1 MVNPRTPRGTGE
13 DRQKPCLLIGTQAAT
28 ARCQRRAKSTPA
40 IIVFLFYLQ
49 SACLRLPL
57 PYCLLPSGKVQRRC
71 RIDGGAIL
79 DPGRL
84 HVAHK
89 TTCRR
94 SRFPQ
99 GGQRRH
105 HHLKT
110 EAHPTR
116 NCLARQ
122 NFDAPRAASV
132 PANHKPMCFVAVVA
146 ARTSHAQG
154 AATHPGRS
162 H

>member
-99 GGQRRH
+99 GGPTPPPPPENRGTPNSQLSR
-105 HHLKT
+105 KT
-110 EAHPTR
+110 ELR
-116 NCLARQ
+116 C
-122 NFDAPRAASV
+122 SS
-132 PANHKPMCFVAVVA
+132 C
-146 ARTSHAQG
+146 SIG
-154 AATHPGRS
+154 PGKS
-162 H
+162 